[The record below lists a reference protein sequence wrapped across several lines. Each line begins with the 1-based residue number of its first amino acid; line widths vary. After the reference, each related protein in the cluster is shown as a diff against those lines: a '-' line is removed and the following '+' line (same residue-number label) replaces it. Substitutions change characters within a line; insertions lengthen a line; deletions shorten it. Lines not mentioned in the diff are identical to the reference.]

1 MLAAFGW
8 GMVSWL
14 AWGLLILFLRYRVER
29 EHQKNLHQE
38 ALEALEA
45 KI

>member
-1 MLAAFGW
+1 
-8 GMVSWL
+8 VL
-14 AWGLLILFLRYRVER
+14 AWFAWGALILYLRYRVER
-29 EHQKNLHQE
+29 EHQKNASQE